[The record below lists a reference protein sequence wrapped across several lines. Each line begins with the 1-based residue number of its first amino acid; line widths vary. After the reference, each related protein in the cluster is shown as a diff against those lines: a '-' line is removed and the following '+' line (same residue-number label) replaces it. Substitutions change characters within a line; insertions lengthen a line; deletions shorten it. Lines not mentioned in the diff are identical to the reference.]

1 MKVKIIL
8 GTGREGRESE
18 GVARYLL
25 RKAGERFEAELI
37 DVRDYRLC
45 YTHRWKV
52 PPEIEEYRRKIIEA
66 DSLVIVAPEYNGGFP
81 GELKILLDT
90 LFEEYEGLPVG
101 IVTVSSVTGGA
112 RLLQELKLLAT
123 NYRMLPVAWVLFYN
137 VSKLFDGDELSNV
150 KYRERVERFFERL
163 EKYAKA
169 LKPIRDDVRKKLGFS
184 APPDFPAPSSP

>member
-18 GVARYLL
+18 RVARYLL
-25 RKAGERFEAELI
+25 RKARERFDAELI
-37 DVRDYRLC
+37 DVRDYKLC
-45 YTHRWKV
+45 HTHRWKV
-52 PPEIEEYRRKIIEA
+52 PPEVEDYRRKMLEA
-66 DSLVIVAPEYNGGFP
+66 DALIIVAPEYNGGFP
-81 GELKILLDT
+81 GELKVLLDT

-101 IVTVSSVTGGA
+101 IATVSSVTGGA

-123 NYRMLPVAWVLFYN
+123 NYRMLPVSWVLFYN
-137 VSKLFDGDELSNV
+137 VGELFEGDELKDE

-169 LKPIRDDVRKKLGFS
+169 LKPIRDEVRRELR
-184 APPDFPAPSSP
+184 

>member
-8 GTGREGRESE
+8 GTGREERESE
-18 GVARYLL
+18 RVARYLL
-25 RKAGERFEAELI
+25 RKAEERFEPELI
-37 DVRDYRLC
+37 DVRDYKLC

-52 PPEIEEYRRKIIEA
+52 PPEVEDYRKKIIEA
-66 DSLVIVAPEYNGGFP
+66 DALVIVAPEYNGGFP

-137 VSKLFDGDELSNV
+137 VGELFDGEELRDE
-150 KYRERVERFFERL
+150 KYRERVERFFDRL
-163 EKYAKA
+163 EKYAGA
-169 LKPIRDDVRKKLGFS
+169 LKPIRDEVREL
-184 APPDFPAPSSP
+184 

>member
-18 GVARYLL
+18 RVAGYLL
-25 RKAGERFEAELI
+25 RKAEGRFEAELV

-52 PPEIEEYRRKIIEA
+52 PPEVEDYRRKIIEA
-66 DSLVIVAPEYNGGFP
+66 DALIIVAPEYNSGFP
-81 GELKILLDT
+81 GGLKILLDT

-137 VSKLFDGDELSNV
+137 VGELFNGEELGDE
-150 KYRERVERFFERL
+150 KYRERVERLFERL
-163 EKYAKA
+163 EKYANA
-169 LKPIRDDVRKKLGFS
+169 LKPIRDEVREL
-184 APPDFPAPSSP
+184 

>member
-8 GTGREGRESE
+8 GTGRDGRESE
-18 GVARYLL
+18 RVAKYLTE
-25 RKAGERFEAELI
+25 KARELGFESELI
-37 DVRDYRLC
+37 DVRDYPLC

-52 PPEIEEYRRKIIEA
+52 PPEVERYRKKIIEA
-66 DSLVIVAPEYNGGFP
+66 DALVIVAPEYNGGFP

-123 NYRMLPVAWVLFYN
+123 NYRMLPISWVLFYN
-137 VSKLFDGDELSNV
+137 VGELFDGKELKDE

-163 EKYAKA
+163 KKYTLS
-169 LKPIRDDVRKKLGFS
+169 LKPIRDEVRRELG
-184 APPDFPAPSSP
+184 